1 MNTKN
6 YIAASDEA
14 RRIQTERACRELRT
28 ERPGD
33 YRDGR
38 LKVAPPAPAAILRE
52 LRCHY
57 RNGRPLSI
65 AQPPQ
70 NMSNQKLEIKST
82 RTLFMKQ
89 KWHWRVTSVANR
101 KTTGASSEKFSR
113 RIDMADNARLILN
126 SDLIAQLDRLLAELD
141 GK

>member
-1 MNTKN
+1 MMTRNPIRESEESRYRETQ
-6 YIAASDEA
+6 
-14 RRIQTERACRELRT
+14 RMCRELRT

-38 LKVAPPAPAAILRE
+38 LKIAPPAPDTLLRE

-57 RNGRPLSI
+57 RDGRPLSI
-65 AQPPQ
+65 TKPQQ

-89 KWHWRVTSVANR
+89 RWRWIVRSLANG

-126 SDLIAQLDRLLAELD
+126 ADLVKQLDALLAELD
-141 GK
+141 A

>member
-1 MNTKN
+1 MSTRN
-6 YIAASDEA
+6 YIRESEEA
-14 RRIQTERACRELRT
+14 RYRETQRMCREMRT

-38 LKVAPPAPAAILRE
+38 LKVAPPAPDTLLRE

-57 RNGRPLSI
+57 RDGRPLSI
-65 AQPPQ
+65 TKPQQ
-70 NMSNQKLEIKST
+70 NMSNQKLEIQST

-89 KWHWRVTSVANR
+89 RWRWIVTSMANG
-101 KTTGASSEKFSR
+101 KVTGASSEKFSR

-126 SDLIAQLDRLLAELD
+126 ADLVKQLDALLAELD
-141 GK
+141 AK